1 MKQNERLLVYA
12 VTGFLALILVVAV
25 FFGDTPKAE
34 KPGRGAGGTSLSDI
48 LNGEQQPPASAVGAA
63 GAGVGEASSTGL
75 SGPVAATFEQPLRV
89 QAPSPATLVRQKLGP
104 YRKDRAYRVVQA
116 TANDGWGT
124 LAERWMGDVGCA
136 EEIECLNEDTRI
148 LREGQNV
155 IVPWVDDET
164 LLESLAAS
172 DAPTLLAGDPQ
183 PSLAA
188 AGVPSPAE
196 PSFAAP
202 AVVSGGSVTPAAA
215 PAATPVAAVLYEIQ
229 DGDSLWKILAKRFE
243 SRQVPKMIERTKELN
258 PGVDVERL
266 RVGKKIKL
274 PKAAE

>member
-1 MKQNERLLVYA
+1 MSAWWL
-12 VTGFLALILVVAV
+12 T
-25 FFGDTPKAE
+25 
-34 KPGRGAGGTSLSDI
+34 AGHS
-48 LNGEQQPPASAVGAA
+48 
-63 GAGVGEASSTGL
+63 
-75 SGPVAATFEQPLRV
+75 
-89 QAPSPATLVRQKLGP
+89 
-104 YRKDRAYRVVQA
+104 
-116 TANDGWGT
+116 
-124 LAERWMGDVGCA
+124 
-136 EEIECLNEDTRI
+136 
-148 LREGQNV
+148 
-155 IVPWVDDET
+155 
-164 LLESLAAS
+164 
-172 DAPTLLAGDPQ
+172 PTLLAGDPQ

-196 PSFAAP
+196 PSCAAP
-202 AVVSGGSVTPAAA
+202 AVVSGGSVTPAAAPAAA